1 MAWRLIRIPC
11 SHVYKADAP
20 RKRWLHL
27 TAVMSVFFHGILSVR
42 FVAAQQEGGP
52 QQAAAVDSD
61 QARGGVRPM
70 RAQAVNDV
78 CIVAHL
84 A

>member
-1 MAWRLIRIPC
+1 
-11 SHVYKADAP
+11 
-20 RKRWLHL
+20 
-27 TAVMSVFFHGILSVR
+27 
-42 FVAAQQEGGP
+42 
-52 QQAAAVDSD
+52 VDSD